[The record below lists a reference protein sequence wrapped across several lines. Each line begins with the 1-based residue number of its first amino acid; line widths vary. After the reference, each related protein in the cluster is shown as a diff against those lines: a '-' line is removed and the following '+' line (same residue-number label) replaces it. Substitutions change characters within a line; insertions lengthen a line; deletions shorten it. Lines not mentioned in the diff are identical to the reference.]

1 MTRRLIALLSLCLLA
16 GLAAAGA
23 ASAARYLPPPGHLYA
38 GITGSNPAPYERQ
51 TGQHAAIYQEFVTWG
66 GSFDWALA
74 AAAANRSRA
83 MLAIQTITP
92 SGGEVI
98 SPGAIARGRG
108 DSWLLTLGAALAQRG
123 QPTYLRPMAEM
134 NAYWNPYSAY
144 NADGSSRGADHS
156 TRAFRKA
163 WRRIALI
170 LRGGATRRI
179 DARLR
184 RLRMPPIR
192 TQQGAIARAPVA
204 LMWVPQV
211 AGAPDT
217 PQNAPRAYYPGA
229 AYVDYVGTDFY
240 SKFPNW
246 AGLDSFYSQFT
257 ARPFVFGE
265 WAVQGADNPRFVDA
279 FFGWIHAHRRTRI
292 VVYNQGYRPQAHL
305 TLGTHPSAGHAL
317 AQQLAN
323 RLFAP
328 FTPEWGAA
336 G

>member
-1 MTRRLIALLSLCLLA
+1 MTRRLIALLSLCALA
-16 GLAAAGA
+16 GPAAAGTADA
-23 ASAARYLPPPGHLYA
+23 ATYRPPSGRIYA

-51 TGQHAAIYQEFVTWG
+51 TGQHAAIYQQFVTWG

-74 AAAANRSRA
+74 DAGGNRSRA

-108 DSWLLTLGAALAQRG
+108 DRWLLALGATLARRG

-134 NAYWNPYSAY
+134 DAYWNPYSAY
-144 NADGSSRGADHS
+144 NADGSSRGASHS
-156 TRAFRKA
+156 TRSFRQA

-170 LRGGATRRI
+170 LRGGAT
-179 DARLR
+179 ATVNAKLR
-184 RLRMPPIR
+184 RLRMPPVR
-192 TQQGAIARAPVA
+192 TQPAIASAPVA

-211 AGAPDT
+211 AGAPNI
-217 PQNAPRAYYPGA
+217 PQNAPGAYYPGN

-246 AGLDSFYSQFT
+246 TGLDSFYAQFG

-265 WAVQGADNPRFVDA
+265 WAMLGDDNPRFVIA
-279 FFGWIHAHRRTRI
+279 FFDWISAHRRTRI

-305 TLGTHPSAGHAL
+305 SLATHPDAGRAL
-317 AQQLAN
+317 AAQLAN
-323 RLFAP
+323 PIFAP
-328 FTPEWGAA
+328 FTPEWGGA